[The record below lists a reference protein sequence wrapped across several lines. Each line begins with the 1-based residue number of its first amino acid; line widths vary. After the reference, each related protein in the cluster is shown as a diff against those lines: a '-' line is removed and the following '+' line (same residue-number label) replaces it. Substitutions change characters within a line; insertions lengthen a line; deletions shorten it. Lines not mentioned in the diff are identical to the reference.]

1 MPRLRRRAAL
11 NPYLCA
17 MQIIPLSEGA
27 FTIDKTKRF
36 VPFDTEKDDLQQRPA
51 GSLLV
56 EIQPFA
62 VITSDDILVIDT
74 GLGYEKDGVLQ
85 IHRNL
90 LDAGIDPGK
99 VTKVLMSHLHKDHAG
114 GITEQSE
121 GYERGGGYPSGAKG
135 TNERGQGT
143 TPREVLSSPDE
154 ALGDCSGGAG
164 ISHSA
169 PASRGAASPAS
180 HGAAPLPHGLAF
192 PNATYYIQRRELE
205 YAFEKGPTSYI
216 PEELECLKDSPRV
229 SFLDGNGV
237 IDGYI
242 KYEITGAHCPW
253 HQVFWIVDGGET
265 AFFGGDVAPQ
275 LQQMKSRFIAKYDY
289 DGKKAMELR
298 QQWWE
303 KGQAEGW
310 QFMFYHDVKTPLF
323 SSR

>member
-1 MPRLRRRAAL
+1 
-11 NPYLCA
+11 

-36 VPFDTEKDDLQQRPA
+36 VPFDTEKDDLQQRPT

-62 VITSDDILVIDT
+62 IITSDDILVIDT

-121 GYERGGGYPSGAKG
+121 GYERGGAW
-135 TNERGQGT
+135 R
-143 TPREVLSSPDE
+143 SSPDE
-154 ALGDCSGGAG
+154 ALGDCADGAADR
-164 ISHSA
+164 IAA
-169 PASRGAASPAS
+169 PAAAAVRALS
-180 HGAAPLPHGLAF
+180 F
-192 PNATYYIQRRELE
+192 PNATYYVQRRELE

-216 PEELECLKDSPRV
+216 PEELECLKNSSQV
-229 SFLDGNGV
+229 SFLDGDGI

-275 LQQMKSRFIAKYDY
+275 LQQMKSRFVAKYDY

-310 QFMFYHDVKTPLF
+310 NFMFYHDVKTPLY